1 MQKQTNV
8 PLNEWRVGWGAYI
21 SLCAAIIF
29 FSGLLYDVESWTW
42 MENAKEWKWLGA
54 FDFTT
59 LSGSFGNIISDVKGS
74 SFVGKGGAGARNGFL
89 FALSLVPTV
98 MFALGMLEIF
108 THYGAIR
115 AAHKLMTPVLKPIL
129 GIPGRTGLA
138 LITDLQSTD
147 AGAALT
153 KELYNEGSITKKD
166 LIVMSAWQYS
176 GAGLINNY
184 YAIGSAMFASVL
196 VPVVIPLV
204 LMFVLKFVG
213 GVFVRLI
220 LNSVYKKD
228 FANE

>member
-1 MQKQTNV
+1 MSESKTLKQ
-8 PLNEWRVGWGAYI
+8 PEKEAAEEWKVGPGAWI
-21 SLCAAIIF
+21 SLVIVLLV
-29 FSGLLYDVESWTW
+29 FSGFFFKVDG
-42 MENAKEWKWLGA
+42 MAWLGA

-59 LSGSFGNIISDVKGS
+59 L
-74 SFVGKGGAGARNGFL
+74 GGAFGTMKTPETNTFIGSGGLSAKAGFL

-98 MFALGMLEIF
+98 MLALGLLEIF

-115 AAHKLMTPVLKPIL
+115 AAHKLLTPLLKPLL
-129 GIPGRTGLA
+129 GIPGYTGLA

-153 KELYNEGSITKKD
+153 KEMADQQQIGKKE
-166 LIVMSAWQYS
+166 LVVMSAWQYS

-184 YAIGSAMFASVL
+184 FAIGSALFASMSA
-196 VPVVIPLV
+196 PIIIPLL

-213 GVFVRLI
+213 AAFVRFV

-228 FANE
+228 FADVK